1 MDVSMDFLS
10 DGPTSEEK
18 RWKETF
24 LTNHMVFTT
33 SLSTGVF
40 NSSENSDSELSALP

>member
-10 DGPTSEEK
+10 DGTSEEK

-24 LTNHMVFTT
+24 LTNHMVFT